1 MGIRSSRSQPC
12 HYHRLEFFLI
22 QRLLAQKP
30 IGPAD
35 PLPIVV
41 VLQHTDDQ
49 LAVVYSLATEVERLT
64 IEEGSPAVILE
75 VQTATERL
83 QLELI

>member
-12 HYHRLEFFLI
+12 HYHQLEFFLI

-49 LAVVYSLATEVERLT
+49 LAAVYSLAAEVERLT
-64 IEEGSPAVILE
+64 VEEGPLAVILE
-75 VQTATERL
+75 VQTTAERL
-83 QLELI
+83 QLEPI